1 MKFKDFNCL
10 FFDFVSGVNRIIG
23 VSDITNNRKI
33 WKILLAEFLGTFFLV
48 SIGIASTT
56 TAWKLSYAPSM
67 VQIALTFGLVVATL
81 AQVNIITFRNS
92 LIPRWRYKW
101 IICCVIFSIKL
112 WFWMG
117 TWSKKSIIQFNTK
130 KSFYWTVG
138 HKICSWS
145 YCFFSLLPLSTE
157 KNCIRYSWELILHL
171 SSPQKD
177 RER

>member
-1 MKFKDFNCL
+1 MLKFKDFNCL

-92 LIPRWRYKW
+92 LIPR
-101 IICCVIFSIKL
+101 
-112 WFWMG
+112 
-117 TWSKKSIIQFNTK
+117 
-130 KSFYWTVG
+130 
-138 HKICSWS
+138 
-145 YCFFSLLPLSTE
+145 
-157 KNCIRYSWELILHL
+157 
-171 SSPQKD
+171 
-177 RER
+177 